1 MEKAE
6 LISKACNT
14 TVKKMFKKGQKTQH
28 GENRREGNKR
38 KKEE

>member
-14 TVKKMFKKGQKTQH
+14 AVKKMFKKGQKTKH
-28 GENRREGNKR
+28 RENRREGNKR
-38 KKEE
+38 RQEE